1 MVIAYDF
8 EGFRVSPRERLITRA
23 GRPVDL
29 PPKAFELLL
38 VFLEHPNTLLR
49 RSDLVQT
56 LWADVSVEEGNLS
69 KCVFFLRQALG
80 NDFIQTISK
89 QGYRFCGRVTR
100 EEADSK
106 EPAGRNDALRQ
117 TATSPDEKSFV
128 GAGQRFSVAVLPFE
142 DFSSDRSEAY
152 FGDGLAE
159 EIIHAVAQVP
169 GFRVPARTSSF
180 RFRGPQNLLLVA
192 RELNVD
198 TVLEGSIRR
207 VGNKLRVTAQL
218 IDPRNGYHLWSEHY
232 DRDFIDIF
240 SIQEDISRAIANR
253 LKCDS
258 ETGQLQIP
266 TRRHTENLEAY
277 AAYLEGRHHWFS
289 ASRAGMSRSRNCFER
304 AIALD
309 PSYALAHVGLA
320 DYYGSIGALS
330 LVPQTAIMPLAF
342 DAVARA
348 LQVDDNVAEAHATL
362 AVYHAFEHDWRL
374 SEEEFERALQLNPAY
389 PLAHYYYAMWLL
401 RPLGKLDA
409 ALSRVK
415 KALDLDPLSPLFH
428 FAQAYVHYSARQ
440 FRAAMDGCLE
450 IKRLDPSYFLV
461 HLLAGFIHL
470 AEGNYQA
477 AVTAA
482 EALQQGLGN
491 VATALGIRAT
501 AYARAGELAKA
512 NLLLDQLTPLAYES
526 GAIGAVVWV
535 ATALNDNDQ
544 AFRSLMKAVEGHD
557 VLVMNIQ
564 SDPLFDDLRVDGR
577 FNDVLTK
584 MRLL

>member
-8 EGFRVSPRERLITRA
+8 EGFRVSPRERLITRE

-100 EEADSK
+100 EEAHSK

-180 RFRGPQNLLLVA
+180 RFRGPPNLLLVA

-207 VGNKLRVTAQL
+207 VGNRVRVTAQL
-218 IDPRNGYHLWSEHY
+218 IEPRNGYHLWSEHY

-277 AAYLEGRHHWFS
+277 AAYLEGRHHWFKLTGE
-289 ASRAGMSRSRNCFER
+289 GMMRSKNCFEK
-304 AIALD
+304 AISLD
-309 PSYALAHVGLA
+309 PTYALAHVGLA
-320 DYYGSIGALS
+320 DYYCTISSLS
-330 LVPQTAIMPLAF
+330 LVPQTAVMPLAF
-342 DAVARA
+342 SSMSRA
-348 LQVDDNVAEAHATL
+348 LEIDPDLAEGHATI
-362 AVYHAFEHDWRL
+362 AVHYAFAYDWCR
-374 SEEEFERALQLNPAY
+374 SEKEFKKALQLNPAY
-389 PLAHYYYAMWLL
+389 PLAHYFYAMWLL
-401 RPLGKLDA
+401 RPLGMLDA
-409 ALSRVK
+409 ALSRLSK
-415 KALDLDPLSPLFH
+415 TLELDPLSPLFH
-428 FAQAYVHYSARQ
+428 FAHGYVHYSARR
-440 FRAAMDGCLE
+440 FGAAMDACQK
-450 IKRLDPSYFLV
+450 IKRLDPSYHLV
-461 HLLAGFIHL
+461 HLLTGFIQL
-470 AEGNYQA
+470 AEGNYRA
-477 AVTAA
+477 ALTAG
-482 EALQQGLGN
+482 EALQEALGN

-512 NLLLDQLTPLAYES
+512 KLLLDQLVPLACES
-526 GAIGAVVWV
+526 GAIGAMVWV
-535 ATALNDNDQ
+535 AIALNDKEQ
-544 AFRSLMKAVEGHD
+544 AFGWLMKAVEGHD
-557 VLVMNIQ
+557 VLITSLQ
-564 SDPLFDDLRVDGR
+564 SDPLFDGLRADGR
-577 FNDVLTK
+577 FNDILKK